1 MVFVD
6 CISGLAPFFLC
17 GSHIYT
23 ASVDFFQTP
32 PSTLVVL
39 FQMNFCVAPCLTLSP
54 MADSCPFEAIR
65 LSFTGN
71 VRVPLGPT
79 AFTPG
84 GSISIASPH
93 VEIWL
98 QNKQVSERVF
108 KYDGRTLRDASQILI
123 RDQHTAHGTYV
134 NGIRIVQQTLLQN
147 GDILVSIRVS
157 NAVYIEIYISADFGC
172 SNNSVS

>member
-1 MVFVD
+1 
-6 CISGLAPFFLC
+6 
-17 GSHIYT
+17 
-23 ASVDFFQTP
+23 
-32 PSTLVVL
+32 
-39 FQMNFCVAPCLTLSP
+39 

-65 LSFTGN
+65 LSFTAN
-71 VRVPLGPT
+71 VRIPLGPT

-84 GSISIASPH
+84 GSVSIASPH

-108 KYDGRTLRDASQILI
+108 KYDGRTLRDAFQVLI

-157 NAVYIEIYISADFGC
+157 NAVYTLKFTFLQTLGVPITRSPDVPANVTNAQLKPIKAMVTIVG
-172 SNNSVS
+172 V